1 MKFLSSH
8 SSFVSFVPFVVKAAL
23 TLTIPLCMFLYL
35 LAMPHESPMT
45 NKPEKP
51 VNTPPESAAKPAK
64 STDDLRARLTAE
76 QFHVTQEKGTE
87 RAFTGKFW
95 NHHEAGTYRC
105 VVCGAELFTSQEK
118 FDSGCGWPSFY
129 AAKDKTVDTQV
140 DKSHGMVRDEIIC
153 HKCGAHLGHVFDD
166 GPKPTGLRYCVN
178 SASLDFEPKPEDTKR

>member
-1 MKFLSSH
+1 MFTKKSFSVLSV
-8 SSFVSFVPFVVKAAL
+8 SSVVKFVLAL
-23 TLTIPLCMFLYL
+23 IIPLCLFLYL
-35 LAMPHESPMT
+35 LAMPHESSMT

-51 VNTPPESAAKPAK
+51 ATMPPESAAKPAK
-64 STDDLRARLTAE
+64 STDDLRARLTPE

-129 AAKDKTVDTQV
+129 AAKDKTVDTQT
-140 DKSHGMVRDEIIC
+140 DTSHGMVRDEIIC
-153 HKCGAHLGHVFDD
+153 HNCGAHLGHVFDD
-166 GPKPTGLRYCVN
+166 GPNPTGLRYCVN
-178 SASLDFEPKPEDTKR
+178 SASLDFEAKKNSPQQ